1 MVACLVAR
9 PFQGL
14 AQQWPVRYAPR
25 MQSRARIKLVSLVED
40 MGSQAQVARALDVDR
55 SRVSR
60 WLADEEPDR
69 ENLLKL
75 EAVEFALSRL
85 RGTYQ
90 RSTAMKWLFGFNAHL
105 GNARPID
112 LLTRGRVSD
121 VLRAIEADET
131 GAYA

>member
-1 MVACLVAR
+1 MD
-9 PFQGL
+9 G
-14 AQQWPVRYAPR
+14 
-25 MQSRARIKLVSLVED
+25 RARYKLATLVED

-85 RGTYQ
+85 QLTYQ

-105 GNARPID
+105 GQCSTDRPAHARPG
-112 LLTRGRVSD
+112 LRRACGPSRLTRPAPTHSRG
-121 VLRAIEADET
+121 
-131 GAYA
+131 

>member
-1 MVACLVAR
+1 
-9 PFQGL
+9 
-14 AQQWPVRYAPR
+14 
-25 MQSRARIKLVSLVED
+25 MQSRARVKLVSLVED

-85 RGTYQ
+85 RSTYQ
-90 RSTAMKWLFGFNAHL
+90 RSTAMKWLFGFNALL

-121 VLRAIEADET
+121 VLREIVADET

>member
-1 MVACLVAR
+1 MDGRARQKLATLVA
-9 PFQGL
+9 
-14 AQQWPVRYAPR
+14 
-25 MQSRARIKLVSLVED
+25 D

-75 EAVEFALSRL
+75 QAVEFALSRL
-85 RGTYQ
+85 LLTYQ
-90 RSTAMKWLFGFNAHL
+90 RSTALKWLFGFNAHL
-105 GNARPID
+105 GDARPID
-112 LLTRGRVSD
+112 LLTRGRVAD
-121 VLRAIEADET
+121 VLTAIEADET

>member
-1 MVACLVAR
+1 LT
-9 PFQGL
+9 
-14 AQQWPVRYAPR
+14 QQETVRYASD
-25 MQSRARIKLVSLVED
+25 MDSLARQKLESLVED
-40 MGSQAQVARALDVDR
+40 MGSQAQVAQALDVDR

-60 WLADEEPDR
+60 WLNDEEPDR

-85 RGTYQ
+85 QLTYQ
-90 RSTAMKWLFGFNAHL
+90 RPTALKWLYGFNAHL
-105 GNARPID
+105 GGARPID
-112 LLTRGRVSD
+112 LLNRGRVAD

>member
-1 MVACLVAR
+1 MEGRARQKLATLVAD
-9 PFQGL
+9 L
-14 AQQWPVRYAPR
+14 
-25 MQSRARIKLVSLVED
+25 
-40 MGSQAQVARALDVDR
+40 GSQAQVAKALDVDR

-69 ENLLKL
+69 ENLIKL

-85 RGTYQ
+85 QMTYQ
-90 RSTAMKWLFGFNAHL
+90 RSTALKWLFGFNAHL
-105 GNARPID
+105 GNARPVD
-112 LLTRGRVSD
+112 LLAKGRVSD

>member
-1 MVACLVAR
+1 MDGRARQKLAVLVA
-9 PFQGL
+9 
-14 AQQWPVRYAPR
+14 
-25 MQSRARIKLVSLVED
+25 D

-75 EAVEFALSRL
+75 EAVEFVLSRL
-85 RGTYQ
+85 QLTYQ
-90 RSTAMKWLFGFNAHL
+90 RSTALKWLYGANAHL
-105 GNARPID
+105 AHARPID
-112 LLTRGRVSD
+112 LLVKGRVSD
-121 VLRAIEADET
+121 VVRAIEAEET

>member
-1 MVACLVAR
+1 MKERARQKLATLVA
-9 PFQGL
+9 
-14 AQQWPVRYAPR
+14 
-25 MQSRARIKLVSLVED
+25 D

-69 ENLLKL
+69 ENLIKL
-75 EAVEFALSRL
+75 EAVEFVLSRL
-85 RGTYQ
+85 QMTYQ
-90 RSTAMKWLFGFNAHL
+90 RQTALKWLLGFNAHL

-112 LLTRGRVSD
+112 LLAKGRVAD
-121 VLRAIEADET
+121 VLHAIEADET

>member
-1 MVACLVAR
+1 MDKLARQKLAALVD
-9 PFQGL
+9 
-14 AQQWPVRYAPR
+14 
-25 MQSRARIKLVSLVED
+25 D
-40 MGSQAQVARALDVDR
+40 MGSQAQVAQALDVDR

-60 WLADEEPDR
+60 WLNDEEPDR

-85 RGTYQ
+85 QMTYQ
-90 RSTAMKWLFGFNAHL
+90 RPTALKWLYGFNAQL
-105 GNARPID
+105 GDARPID
-112 LLTRGRVSD
+112 LLNRGRVAD

>member
-1 MVACLVAR
+1 MIRPVAQR
-9 PFQGL
+9 F
-14 AQQWPVRYAPR
+14 PVRYAAR
-25 MQSRARIKLVSLVED
+25 MDGRARQKLAALVED
-40 MGSQAQVARALDVDR
+40 MGSQAQVARALEVDR

-69 ENLLKL
+69 DNLLKL

-85 RGTYQ
+85 QVTYQ
-90 RSTAMKWLFGFNAHL
+90 RSTALKWLYGFNAHL
-105 GNARPID
+105 GGARPID
-112 LLTRGRVSD
+112 LLNRGRVSD

>member
-1 MVACLVAR
+1 M
-9 PFQGL
+9 
-14 AQQWPVRYAPR
+14 VRYAAA
-25 MQSRARIKLVSLVED
+25 MDGRARQKLATLVAD

-75 EAVEFALSRL
+75 QAVEFTLSRL
-85 RGTYQ
+85 LLTYQ
-90 RSTAMKWLFGFNAHL
+90 RSTALKWLFGFNAHL
-105 GNARPID
+105 GDARPID
-112 LLTRGRVSD
+112 LLTHGRVAD

>member
-1 MVACLVAR
+1 MSHQEAL
-9 PFQGL
+9 
-14 AQQWPVRYAPR
+14 RYACG
-25 MQSRARIKLVSLVED
+25 MDGRARLKLAALVED
-40 MGSQAQVARALDVDR
+40 MGSQAQVARALEVDR

-85 RGTYQ
+85 QLTYQ
-90 RSTAMKWLFGFNAHL
+90 RPTALKWLYGFNAHL
-105 GNARPID
+105 GDARPID
-112 LLTRGRVSD
+112 LLNRGRVSD

>member
-1 MVACLVAR
+1 MEGRARMKLDSLVA
-9 PFQGL
+9 
-14 AQQWPVRYAPR
+14 
-25 MQSRARIKLVSLVED
+25 D

-69 ENLLKL
+69 DNLLKL
-75 EAVEFALSRL
+75 EAVEFVLSRL
-85 RGTYQ
+85 QLTYRRQ
-90 RSTAMKWLFGFNAHL
+90 TAMKWLFGLNPQL
-105 GNARPID
+105 GDARPID
-112 LLTRGRVSD
+112 LLSRGRVSE

>member
-1 MVACLVAR
+1 MEGRARQKLATLVA
-9 PFQGL
+9 
-14 AQQWPVRYAPR
+14 
-25 MQSRARIKLVSLVED
+25 D

-75 EAVEFALSRL
+75 EAVEFVLSRL
-85 RGTYQ
+85 QLTYQ
-90 RSTAMKWLFGFNAHL
+90 RSTALKWLYGLNAHL

-112 LLTRGRVSD
+112 LLARGRVSE

>member
-1 MVACLVAR
+1 
-9 PFQGL
+9 
-14 AQQWPVRYAPR
+14 
-25 MQSRARIKLVSLVED
+25 MQSRARVKLVSLVED

-75 EAVEFALSRL
+75 EAVEFVLSRL
-85 RGTYQ
+85 RSTYQ